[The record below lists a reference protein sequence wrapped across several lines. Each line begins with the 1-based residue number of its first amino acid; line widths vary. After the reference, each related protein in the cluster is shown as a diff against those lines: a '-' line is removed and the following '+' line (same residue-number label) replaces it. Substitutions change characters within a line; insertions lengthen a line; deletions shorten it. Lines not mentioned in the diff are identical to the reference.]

1 MIGELQMAKG
11 ILEEAVAAF
20 DKAVEL
26 SPELEVKSNTIRLQ
40 YAIQHY

>member
-11 ILEEAVAAF
+11 SLEEAVAAF

-26 SPELEVKSNTIRLQ
+26 SPELEVDPNTNTIKLQ
-40 YAIQHY
+40 YDTT